1 MPFYF
6 QGYEYLVKW
15 RDYRIEDCTW
25 EPEFHLP
32 ESVVSNYIPSTVCTE
47 RLRQFSESFERAIK
61 SRLRSRNPKSVIPV
75 DYDLFRYV
83 FGDATTLVCHLNDFN
98 KLDLSDHW
106 YYELNKD
113 GNGRKIKFPM
123 KLSVRLC
130 RRKMYVKIQ
139 GQLTMKETVLEK
151 CTVMSCTE
159 ACEVS
164 DL

>member
-75 DYDLFRYV
+75 DYDLFQLLS
-83 FGDATTLVCHLNDFN
+83 TLAMAHAPSSVVGGPFLGR
-98 KLDLSDHW
+98 
-106 YYELNKD
+106 D
-113 GNGRKIKFPM
+113 GH
-123 KLSVRLC
+123 S
-130 RRKMYVKIQ
+130 
-139 GQLTMKETVLEK
+139 
-151 CTVMSCTE
+151 
-159 ACEVS
+159 
-164 DL
+164 